1 VTACGLLIYKA
12 GGVSAS
18 KNGVSSLKADNNV
31 HDNETDICNFG
42 KGGGFDPAG

>member
-1 VTACGLLIYKA
+1 
-12 GGVSAS
+12 VSAS